1 MLKRELWPFPLRQC
15 CDAAKALSSAVMAVM
30 HKHLALSARL
40 A

>member
-15 CDAAKALSSAVMAVM
+15 CNAAKALSSAVIGMT
-30 HKHLALSARL
+30 HKHLALGAGL